1 MKDLLIY
8 ATAAMVGVLAVSGM
22 LVFVANHQIP

>member
-8 ATAAMVGVLAVSGM
+8 ATAAMVGVLAVAGL
-22 LVFVANHQIP
+22 LVFVANHQIQ